1 MFIGSKTLIEKSITS
16 KSQTGNVMESP
27 ALRRRDFFTV
37 RFSYS
42 YNTFQNRSQ
51 VCSTQVLFSIQDII
65 VKKSCIISPSS
76 VSFENKCISNDL
88 HNTIFNVYQLKNHKS
103 TY

>member
-1 MFIGSKTLIEKSITS
+1 MFIRSKTLIEKSITS

-27 ALRRRDFFTV
+27 ALRRRDFFPA

-65 VKKSCIISPSS
+65 VIKSCIISQVVS
-76 VSFENKCISNDL
+76 VLRTS
-88 HNTIFNVYQLKNHKS
+88 V
-103 TY
+103 